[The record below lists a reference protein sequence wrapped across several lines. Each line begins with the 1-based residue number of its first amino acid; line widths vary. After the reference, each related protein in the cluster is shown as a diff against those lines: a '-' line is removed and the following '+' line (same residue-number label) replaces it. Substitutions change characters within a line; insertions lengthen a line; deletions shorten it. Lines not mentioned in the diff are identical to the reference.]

1 MQKLINIFHKL
12 STYGAFA
19 SMLGMV
25 AAVTIQV
32 LARFLLPSA
41 PNWTEEIARMF
52 FVWLVA
58 FGVGI
63 GIRDQA
69 FVKLEILSNYL
80 SEELHRKLQAII
92 FIVIFLF
99 SIAMLYYSFLFIQIG
114 LHEKSPAL
122 GINMGIVFTSIWLM
136 MLSLALL
143 SLEQVL
149 LYLHPKSKN
158 T

>member
-1 MQKLINIFHKL
+1 MQKLINIFHKI
-12 STYGAFA
+12 SAYGAFA

-69 FVKLEILSNYL
+69 FVKLELLSNYL
-80 SEELHRKLQAII
+80 SEELHRKLQVII

-99 SIAMLYYSFLFIQIG
+99 SMAMLYYSFLFIQIG

-136 MLSLALL
+136 MLSIALL